1 MIFFFNLST
10 LNQDGK
16 HRKIEWKES
25 EGEVK
30 DSSPLSGSAI
40 R

>member
-1 MIFFFNLST
+1 MTFKKNLSA

-30 DSSPLSGSAI
+30 DPSPLSGSTI